1 MLISHGGVWTILLP
15 CNKYSFTEKNII
27 YVNIIRLH
35 SSQHLTD
42 RKATVRTVREFK
54 VEYFIIAE
62 FLQKN
67 IKMNMKLQPK

>member
-1 MLISHGGVWTILLP
+1 MLIRHSGVWTILLP
-15 CNKYSFTEKNII
+15 CNKYSFTEII
-27 YVNIIRLH
+27 CQYYQTTFITIFP
-35 SSQHLTD
+35 TD

-67 IKMNMKLQPK
+67 TKMNMKLQPQ

>member
-1 MLISHGGVWTILLP
+1 MVVCGLFCYHAISIVLLKEYNICQYYQTTFITIFP
-15 CNKYSFTEKNII
+15 
-27 YVNIIRLH
+27 
-35 SSQHLTD
+35 TD